1 MSIHDIRY
9 ADHKCSFTIKSNVM
23 TANHESSTPL
33 DVYAIVTTR
42 IVELLQQ
49 GTVPW
54 RKPWAASGIPR
65 NLLSNHP
72 YNGINVWLL
81 ASLGFPQNYFISW
94 DQLKRIGGSVKK
106 GEKSQLVIF
115 WKSKRKEEE
124 LENSEL
130 TPVDETKSKP
140 VLRYYNVYNI
150 AQCTGIP
157 ENLLPKVES
166 HEHEPILECER
177 VVENMPQCPKIKHVK
192 NEAFYSISE
201 DYINMPKRNSF
212 KTAEGYY
219 STLFHELVHATGHE
233 KRLNRKSITE
243 MSEFGS
249 EMYSLE
255 ELIAEMGSSY
265 LTSFTGILEKEIENS
280 VAYINGWLDKLKND
294 KRFIVYAGAYSQ
306 RAVDFILEKKNK
318 LISSSHVE

>member
-1 MSIHDIRY
+1 
-9 ADHKCSFTIKSNVM
+9 M
-23 TANHESSTPL
+23 TANQESSTPL
-33 DVYAIVTTR
+33 DVYAIVTKR
-42 IVELLQQ
+42 ICELLDQ

-54 RKPWAASGIPR
+54 RKPWAESGIPR

-81 ASLGFPQNYFISW
+81 ASLGFAQNYFISW

-115 WKSKRKEEE
+115 WKSAKKNVE
-124 LENSEL
+124 LEEAEQTQEEKKNG
-130 TPVDETKSKP
+130 KP
-140 VLRYYNVYNI
+140 VLRYYNVYNV

-157 ENLLPKVES
+157 ENLFPKSET
-166 HEHEPILECER
+166 HEHESILECER
-177 VVENMPQCPKIKHVK
+177 IIENMPQCPKIKHVK

-233 KRLNRKSITE
+233 KRLNRKSVNE

-249 EMYSLE
+249 DMYSLE
-255 ELIAEMGSSY
+255 ELIAEMGASYLSSY
-265 LTSFTGILEKEIENS
+265 TGILEKEIENS
-280 VAYINGWLDKLKND
+280 VAYINGWLSKLKND

-306 RAVDFILEKKNK
+306 RAADFILDKKKEEENK
-318 LISSSHVE
+318 ESNEEVATS